1 MSVLIFLEVAVDR
14 VMLNTDALRIGNV
27 KSLVATIAAVIV
39 TRMVEA
45 IKTKTEIVNSVIN
58 VIAIVAN
65 AAVAHAMTGPAMI
78 GVEEAVIVIVMIE
91 AIVVRENVVAAARQ
105 CNAMLIA
112 SEVVHGT
119 DDDVVAL
126 GSSSANG

>member
-1 MSVLIFLEVAVDR
+1 MP
-14 VMLNTDALRIGNV
+14 NTDALRIGNV
-27 KSLVATIAAVIV
+27 KNLVATIAAVIV

-58 VIAIVAN
+58 VIAIAVN
-65 AAVAHAMTGPAMI
+65 VAVAHAMTGPAMI

-91 AIVVRENVVAAARQ
+91 AIVVRGNVVAAARQ

-119 DDDVVAL
+119 DDDVVAH

>member
-1 MSVLIFLEVAVDR
+1 MP
-14 VMLNTDALRIGNV
+14 NTDALRIANV
-27 KSLVATIAAVIV
+27 KSLVATIAVVIV

-58 VIAIVAN
+58 VIAIAVN
-65 AAVAHAMTGPAMI
+65 VAVAHAMTGPAMI

-112 SEVVHGT
+112 SEVVRGT

>member
-1 MSVLIFLEVAVDR
+1 MP
-14 VMLNTDALRIGNV
+14 NTDAQRIGNV
-27 KSLVATIAAVIV
+27 KNLVATIAAVIV

-58 VIAIVAN
+58 VIAIAVN
-65 AAVAHAMTGPAMI
+65 VAVAHAMTGPAMI
-78 GVEEAVIVIVMIE
+78 GVEEAVIAIVMIE
-91 AIVVRENVVAAARQ
+91 AIVVHGSVVAAARQ

-119 DDDVVAL
+119 DDDVVAH